1 MQIRPLPGFAFILK
15 AGAALFASSLPIPPL
30 RSKTTIAI
38 QRPPSMIRQAPRRS
52 GYFVAVTLTGL
63 VCLGTI
69 IRFCGLGLRPMYDEA
84 ASWTFAR
91 LPWHSFWKAMWDYE
105 GNMTLY
111 YLILRLWVH
120 LGDSQVILRSLSVLF
135 GVATIP
141 IVYLLGFRLFDRR
154 AGLIAATLI
163 TVHAFHIRWSQE
175 ARSYAMA
182 VFLISLSTLLLVSAL
197 KAARAR
203 RLWIAYVLV
212 SSLACYSQMLAV
224 LVLAAQWI
232 WILANGFPILRSRIV
247 VLASQLLLVAPVG
260 LYAIFKTRGQLAW
273 VPALSFDGF
282 LDVLRQSAG
291 AAGTGPR
298 GTAAS
303 MFLYGGLCLLGVLLG
318 YTSSE
323 RSTRLGTT
331 LLLLWSLVPLGVIT
345 LVSAVKPMLVDRF
358 VLLCLPASL
367 LLAGSAI
374 DSMLKWGRMGQ
385 WVGAFAGFAVLS
397 LSLYDSLALYRTASK
412 QTDNYRAMTR
422 CVLSEQQPG
431 DAAIFYT
438 PAAHM
443 SFRYYATLA
452 GAARTPTVVFPNF
465 GDAPTGAQPVPSPEQ
480 IEAASAAYPRVWLV
494 LDWTSINLVPA
505 WKDAVPPLYQALEQ
519 NFTLEEEQ
527 TAGKFQVFLYSH
539 KR

>member
-1 MQIRPLPGFAFILK
+1 MN
-15 AGAALFASSLPIPPL
+15 
-30 RSKTTIAI
+30 
-38 QRPPSMIRQAPRRS
+38 RQASRRS
-52 GYFVAVTLTGL
+52 RYFAAVTLTGL

-84 ASWTFAR
+84 ASWTFAK

-120 LGDSQVILRSLSVLF
+120 LGDSQVILRSLSVLI

-141 IVYLLGFRLFDRR
+141 VVYLLGLRLFDRR
-154 AGLIAATLI
+154 AGMIAATLI

-175 ARSYAMA
+175 ARGYAMA

-197 KAARAR
+197 KVGSSR

-212 SSLACYSQMLAV
+212 SALACYSQMLAV

-232 WILANGFPILRSRIV
+232 WILANGFSILRSRIL

-260 LYAIFKTRGQLAW
+260 LYATFKNRGQLAW

-282 LDVLRQSAG
+282 FDVVKLLAG
-291 AAGTGPR
+291 AGGTGPR
-298 GTAAS
+298 GTAAL
-303 MFLYGGLCLLGVLLG
+303 MFFYGGLCLLAVLLG

-331 LLLLWSLVPLGVIT
+331 LLLLWLLVPLGVIT
-345 LVSAVKPMLVDRF
+345 VVSAVKPLLVDRF
-358 VLLCLPASL
+358 VLMCLPAIL

-385 WVGAFAGFAVLS
+385 WVGAFACFAVLS
-397 LSLYDSLALYRTASK
+397 LSLYASRAQYRTAANLI
-412 QTDNYRAMTR
+412 DNHKAMTR
-422 CVLSEQQPG
+422 YILSEQQLG

-452 GAARTPTVVFPNF
+452 GAGRTPTIVFPNF
-465 GDAPTGAQPVPSPEQ
+465 GDVPTGAQPAPSWQQ

-527 TAGKFQVFLYSH
+527 AVGRFQVLLYSH

>member
-1 MQIRPLPGFAFILK
+1 MHMQSLPGLAFILK
-15 AGAALFASSLPIPPL
+15 AGAAVFASSLPVPPL
-30 RSKTTIAI
+30 SPKTTIAI
-38 QRPPSMIRQAPRRS
+38 QRPSSMIRPATRRS
-52 GYFVAVTLTGL
+52 RYFVAVTLTGL
-63 VCLGTI
+63 VCLGMI
-69 IRFCGLGLRPMYDEA
+69 VRFYGLSLRPMYDEA

-105 GNMTLY
+105 GNMTFY

-141 IVYLLGFRLFDRR
+141 IVYLLGLRLFDRR

-197 KAARAR
+197 KAGRAR

-212 SSLACYSQMLAV
+212 SALACYSQMLAV

-247 VLASQLLLVAPVG
+247 VVASQLLLVAPVG
-260 LYAIFKTRGQLAW
+260 LYATFNNRGQLAW
-273 VPALSFDGF
+273 VPALSFSGF
-282 LDVLRQSAG
+282 LDVLRVLAG
-291 AAGTGPR
+291 AAGTGRR

-303 MFLYGGLCLLGVLLG
+303 MFLYGGLCLLALMFG

-331 LLLLWSLVPLGVIT
+331 LLLLWLLVPLGVMT
-345 LVSAVKPMLVDRF
+345 LVSSVKPILVDRF
-358 VLLCLPASL
+358 VLMCLPAIL

-385 WVGAFAGFAVLS
+385 WVGAVAGFAVLS
-397 LSLYDSLALYRTASK
+397 LSLYASRAQYRTATN
-412 QTDNYRAMTR
+412 QTDDYRAMTR

-452 GAARTPTVVFPNF
+452 RAERTPTVVFPNF
-465 GDAPTGAQPVPSPEQ
+465 GDAPTGAQPLPSREQ

-494 LDWTSINLVPA
+494 LDWNSINLVPE
-505 WKDAVPPLYQALEQ
+505 WKDAVPQLYQALEQ

-527 TAGKFQVFLYSH
+527 AAGRFQVLLYSRKH
-539 KR
+539 